1 MERTSTFHDPTV
13 HVDYGALLRAV
24 AAEARE
30 AGEEAEAAV
39 AERLSEIRE
48 EFDQVGAVVSLSLNA
63 PGGIV

>member
-13 HVDYGALLRAV
+13 HVDYGALLRAA

-39 AERLSEIRE
+39 AKKLEALRE
-48 EFDQVGAVVSLSLNA
+48 EFNSVGAVVLSYA
-63 PGGIV
+63 PQSIV